1 MAIKTINNKIHPEA
15 SGQKS
20 IMKFKIQYSIY
31 SLLLLT
37 LLNSCY
43 NQERNCTDFKT
54 GKFTSETEIEGKKY
68 TSTFERNDSIQI
80 ESYEGKID
88 TFKVRWTND
97 CEYIIQN
104 TNPKNREE
112 KKAVQ
117 MKILTTKD
125 NTYTFE
131 YSFVGDSK
139 KQRGT
144 VTKTN

>member
-1 MAIKTINNKIHPEA
+1 MVIKMRIPN
-15 SGQKS
+15 
-20 IMKFKIQYSIY
+20 MKTFFILFSA
-31 SLLLLT
+31 LLMI
-37 LLNSCY
+37 SCY

-97 CEYIIQN
+97 CEYVMQN
-104 TNPKNREE
+104 IHPKNREE

-117 MKILTTKD
+117 MKILTT
-125 NTYTFE
+125 NANSYTFE

-144 VTKTN
+144 VTKLN

>member
-1 MAIKTINNKIHPEA
+1 MEIKTQIHNM
-15 SGQKS
+15 KS
-20 IMKFKIQYSIY
+20 IFILFSA
-31 SLLLLT
+31 LLLV
-37 LLNSCY
+37 SCY

-54 GKFTSETEIEGKKY
+54 GKFISETEIEGKKY

-80 ESYEGKID
+80 ETYEGKID

-97 CEYIIQN
+97 CEYVIQN
-104 TNPKNREE
+104 INPKNREE

-117 MKILTTKD
+117 MKIVTTKD

>member
-1 MAIKTINNKIHPEA
+1 MGIKTQIHN
-15 SGQKS
+15 
-20 IMKFKIQYSIY
+20 MKFIFILFSA
-31 SLLLLT
+31 LLMV
-37 LLNSCY
+37 SCY

-112 KKAVQ
+112 KKPVQ
-117 MKILTTKD
+117 MKILTTNSD
-125 NTYTFE
+125 SYTFE

-144 VTKTN
+144 VTKQN

>member
-1 MAIKTINNKIHPEA
+1 
-15 SGQKS
+15 
-20 IMKFKIQYSIY
+20 MKFILILFSA
-31 SLLLLT
+31 LLLV
-37 LLNSCY
+37 SCY

-54 GKFTSETEIEGKKY
+54 GKFISETEIEGKKY

-80 ESYEGKID
+80 ETYEGKID
-88 TFKVRWTND
+88 TFKARWTND

-104 TNPKNREE
+104 INPKNREE

>member
-1 MAIKTINNKIHPEA
+1 MEIKTQIHNM
-15 SGQKS
+15 KS
-20 IMKFKIQYSIY
+20 IFILFSA
-31 SLLLLT
+31 LLLV
-37 LLNSCY
+37 SCY

-54 GKFTSETEIEGKKY
+54 GKFISETEIEGKKY

-80 ESYEGKID
+80 ETYEGKID

-97 CEYIIQN
+97 CEYVIQN
-104 TNPKNREE
+104 INPKNREE

-117 MKILTTKD
+117 MKISTTKD

>member
-1 MAIKTINNKIHPEA
+1 MKLCETKKYN
-15 SGQKS
+15 
-20 IMKFKIQYSIY
+20 MKFSISNSIF
-31 SLLLLT
+31 SLLMLILLT
-37 LLNSCY
+37 SCY
-43 NQERNCTDFKT
+43 QQERNCKDFKT

-97 CEYIIQN
+97 CEYIMQN
-104 TNPKNREE
+104 THPKNREE

-117 MKILTTKD
+117 MKILTT
-125 NTYTFE
+125 NANSYTFE

-144 VTKTN
+144 VTKLN

>member
-1 MAIKTINNKIHPEA
+1 
-15 SGQKS
+15 
-20 IMKFKIQYSIY
+20 MKFNLQNTIY
-31 SLLLLT
+31 SLLILLSLT
-37 LLNSCY
+37 SCY

-112 KKAVQ
+112 KKPVQ
-117 MKILTTKD
+117 MKILTTNSD
-125 NTYTFE
+125 SYTFE

-144 VTKTN
+144 VTKQN

>member
-1 MAIKTINNKIHPEA
+1 M
-15 SGQKS
+15 KS
-20 IMKFKIQYSIY
+20 IFILFSALI
-31 SLLLLT
+31 LV
-37 LLNSCY
+37 SCY
-43 NQERNCTDFKT
+43 NQERNCKNFKT

-97 CEYIIQN
+97 CEYVIQN
-104 TNPKNREE
+104 INPKNREE
-112 KKAVQ
+112 KKPVQ
-117 MKILTTKD
+117 MKILTTD
-125 NTYTFE
+125 SDSYTFE

-144 VTKTN
+144 VTKQN

>member
-1 MAIKTINNKIHPEA
+1 MEINNSINKFNPEA
-15 SGQKS
+15 SEQKS

-31 SLLLLT
+31 GLLLLT
-37 LLNSCY
+37 VLTSCY

-80 ESYEGKID
+80 ETYEGKVD

-97 CEYIIQN
+97 CEYVMQN
-104 TNPKNREE
+104 IHPKNREE

-117 MKILTTKD
+117 MKILTTD
-125 NTYTFE
+125 ENSYIFE

-144 VTKTN
+144 VRKMD

>member
-1 MAIKTINNKIHPEA
+1 
-15 SGQKS
+15 
-20 IMKFKIQYSIY
+20 MKFILILFSA
-31 SLLLLT
+31 LLLV
-37 LLNSCY
+37 SCY

-54 GKFTSETEIEGKKY
+54 GKFNSETEIEGKKY

-80 ESYEGKID
+80 ETYEGKID

-97 CEYIIQN
+97 CEYIMQN
-104 TNPKNREE
+104 THPKNREE

-117 MKILTTKD
+117 MKILTT
-125 NTYTFE
+125 NANSYTFE

-144 VTKTN
+144 VTKLN

>member
-1 MAIKTINNKIHPEA
+1 
-15 SGQKS
+15 
-20 IMKFKIQYSIY
+20 MKFNLQNTIY

-37 LLNSCY
+37 LLTSCY

-68 TSTFERNDSIQI
+68 TSAFERNDSIQI

-112 KKAVQ
+112 KKPVQ
-117 MKILTTKD
+117 MKILTTNSD
-125 NTYTFE
+125 SYTFE

-144 VTKTN
+144 VTKQN

>member
-1 MAIKTINNKIHPEA
+1 
-15 SGQKS
+15 
-20 IMKFKIQYSIY
+20 MKFNLQNTIY
-31 SLLLLT
+31 SLLILLSLT
-37 LLNSCY
+37 SCY

-112 KKAVQ
+112 KKPVQ
-117 MKILTTKD
+117 MKILTTNSD
-125 NTYTFE
+125 SYTFE

-144 VTKTN
+144 VTKLK

>member
-1 MAIKTINNKIHPEA
+1 
-15 SGQKS
+15 
-20 IMKFKIQYSIY
+20 MKFNLQNTIY
-31 SLLLLT
+31 SLLILISLT
-37 LLNSCY
+37 SCY

-112 KKAVQ
+112 KKPVQ
-117 MKILTTKD
+117 MKILTTNAD
-125 NTYTFE
+125 SYTFE

-144 VTKTN
+144 VTKLN

>member
-1 MAIKTINNKIHPEA
+1 
-15 SGQKS
+15 
-20 IMKFKIQYSIY
+20 MKFNLQNTIY

-37 LLNSCY
+37 LLTSCY

-112 KKAVQ
+112 KKPVQ
-117 MKILTTKD
+117 MKILTTNSD
-125 NTYTFE
+125 SYTFE

-144 VTKTN
+144 VTKQN

>member
-1 MAIKTINNKIHPEA
+1 MEIKTQIHNM
-15 SGQKS
+15 KS
-20 IMKFKIQYSIY
+20 IFILFSA
-31 SLLLLT
+31 LLLV
-37 LLNSCY
+37 SCY
-43 NQERNCTDFKT
+43 NQERNCKDFKT

-80 ESYEGKID
+80 ETYEGKID

-97 CEYIIQN
+97 CEYIMQN
-104 TNPKNREE
+104 THPKNREE

-144 VTKTN
+144 VTKLN

>member
-1 MAIKTINNKIHPEA
+1 
-15 SGQKS
+15 
-20 IMKFKIQYSIY
+20 MKFNLQYSIC
-31 SLLLLT
+31 SLLLIT
-37 LLNSCY
+37 LLTSCY

-54 GKFTSETEIEGKKY
+54 GKFISETEIEGKKY

-80 ESYEGKID
+80 EAYEGKID

-97 CEYIIQN
+97 CEYVIQN
-104 TNPKNREE
+104 INPKNREE

>member
-1 MAIKTINNKIHPEA
+1 M
-15 SGQKS
+15 KS
-20 IMKFKIQYSIY
+20 FFILFSA
-31 SLLLLT
+31 LLLV
-37 LLNSCY
+37 SCY
-43 NQERNCTDFKT
+43 NQERNCKDFKT

-97 CEYIIQN
+97 CEYVIQN
-104 TNPKNREE
+104 INPKNREE
-112 KKAVQ
+112 KKPVQ
-117 MKILTTKD
+117 MKILTTD
-125 NTYTFE
+125 SDSYTFE

-144 VTKTN
+144 VTKQN

>member
-1 MAIKTINNKIHPEA
+1 MIKTINNNINPEV

-20 IMKFKIQYSIY
+20 IMKSKIQYSIY

-37 LLNSCY
+37 ILTSCY
-43 NQERNCTDFKT
+43 NQERNCKDFKT

-80 ESYEGKID
+80 ETYEGKID

-97 CEYIIQN
+97 CEYIMQN
-104 TNPKNREE
+104 THPKNREE

-117 MKILTTKD
+117 MKILTTDK
-125 NTYTFE
+125 NSYIFE

-144 VTKTN
+144 VTKLN

>member
-1 MAIKTINNKIHPEA
+1 
-15 SGQKS
+15 
-20 IMKFKIQYSIY
+20 MKFKIQYSIC

-37 LLNSCY
+37 LLTSCY

-68 TSTFERNDSIQI
+68 TSTFERNNSIQI
-80 ESYEGKID
+80 ETYEGKID

-104 TNPKNREE
+104 INPKNREE
-112 KKAVQ
+112 KKPVQ
-117 MKILTTKD
+117 MKILTTD
-125 NTYTFE
+125 SDSYTFE

-144 VTKTN
+144 VTKQN

>member
-1 MAIKTINNKIHPEA
+1 METKTQIHNM
-15 SGQKS
+15 KS
-20 IMKFKIQYSIY
+20 ILILFSA
-31 SLLLLT
+31 LFLV
-37 LLNSCY
+37 SCY
-43 NQERNCTDFKT
+43 NQEQNCTDFKT
-54 GKFTSETEIEGKKY
+54 GKFISETEIEGKKY

-80 ESYEGKID
+80 ETYEGKID

-97 CEYIIQN
+97 CEYVIQN
-104 TNPKNREE
+104 INPKNREE

>member
-1 MAIKTINNKIHPEA
+1 
-15 SGQKS
+15 
-20 IMKFKIQYSIY
+20 MKFKIQYSIC

-68 TSTFERNDSIQI
+68 TSTFERNDSIQT

-144 VTKTN
+144 VTKLN

>member
-1 MAIKTINNKIHPEA
+1 
-15 SGQKS
+15 
-20 IMKFKIQYSIY
+20 MKFNIPTLIF
-31 SLLLLT
+31 SLLVLT
-37 LLNSCY
+37 TFASCY
-43 NQERNCTDFKT
+43 QQERNCTDFKT
-54 GKFTSETEIEGKKY
+54 GKFISETEIEGKKY

-80 ESYEGKID
+80 ETYDRKID

-97 CEYIIQN
+97 CEYVIQN
-104 TNPKNREE
+104 INPKNREE

>member
-1 MAIKTINNKIHPEA
+1 
-15 SGQKS
+15 
-20 IMKFKIQYSIY
+20 MKFNLQNTIY
-31 SLLLLT
+31 SLLILLSLT
-37 LLNSCY
+37 SCY

-68 TSTFERNDSIQI
+68 TSAFERNDSIQI
-80 ESYEGKID
+80 ERNEKKID

-112 KKAVQ
+112 KKPVQ
-117 MKILTTKD
+117 MKILTTD
-125 NTYTFE
+125 SDSYTFE

-144 VTKTN
+144 VTKMK

>member
-1 MAIKTINNKIHPEA
+1 
-15 SGQKS
+15 
-20 IMKFKIQYSIY
+20 MKFKIQYSIC

-37 LLNSCY
+37 LLTSCY
-43 NQERNCTDFKT
+43 NQERNCKDFKT

-112 KKAVQ
+112 KKPVQ
-117 MKILTTKD
+117 MKILTTD
-125 NTYTFE
+125 SDSYTFE

-144 VTKTN
+144 VTKLN

>member
-1 MAIKTINNKIHPEA
+1 
-15 SGQKS
+15 
-20 IMKFKIQYSIY
+20 MKFKIQYSIC

-54 GKFTSETEIEGKKY
+54 GKCTSETEIEGKKY

-112 KKAVQ
+112 KKPVQ
-117 MKILTTKD
+117 MKILTTD
-125 NTYTFE
+125 SDSYTFE

-144 VTKTN
+144 VTKLK

>member
-1 MAIKTINNKIHPEA
+1 
-15 SGQKS
+15 
-20 IMKFKIQYSIY
+20 MKFIFILFSA
-31 SLLLLT
+31 LLMV
-37 LLNSCY
+37 SCY

-112 KKAVQ
+112 KKPVQ
-117 MKILTTKD
+117 MKILTTNSD
-125 NTYTFE
+125 SYTFE

-144 VTKTN
+144 VTKQN

>member
-1 MAIKTINNKIHPEA
+1 MEINKDNNKFNIK
-15 SGQKS
+15 KS
-20 IMKFKIQYSIY
+20 TMKFKIQYSIC

-37 LLNSCY
+37 LLTSCY

-54 GKFTSETEIEGKKY
+54 GKFTSETEIKGKKY

-112 KKAVQ
+112 KKPVQ
-117 MKILTTKD
+117 MKILTTNSD
-125 NTYTFE
+125 SYTFE

-144 VTKTN
+144 VTKLK

>member
-1 MAIKTINNKIHPEA
+1 
-15 SGQKS
+15 
-20 IMKFKIQYSIY
+20 MKFKIQYSIC

-112 KKAVQ
+112 KKPVQ
-117 MKILTTKD
+117 MKILTTD
-125 NTYTFE
+125 SDSYTFE

-144 VTKTN
+144 VTKQY